1 MQMMVASY
9 WLIFIGM
16 MLIVTYLLYDKSKL
30 FRSIGDFII
39 AFSFVK
45 RTKTIL
51 ISYAFLFMFVGVM
64 MILITIAKRSMN

>member
-1 MQMMVASY
+1 MLIMFASY

-16 MLIVTYLLYDKSKL
+16 LFISIYIMYDKHKL
-30 FRSIGDFII
+30 FRSIGDFFI

-51 ISYAFLFMFVGVM
+51 ISYGFLFIFIGVM
-64 MILITIAKRSMN
+64 MILITIAKRSLN